1 MAPVPLLVFFALF
14 HPLLICASKEDGWPF
29 KNCLPFNCGKLGE
42 IKFPFT
48 NKTSPEKCGPC
59 VVDGCDED
67 SQRIQ
72 LERGGKW
79 FVLHNISQANT
90 ISITDEYLRRHL
102 NSNSCDSFNNL
113 SLPAS
118 VPYFSILEFSNLTLF
133 KCTDPSVS
141 FPQHLEFNYTGC
153 KNFSIYYTR
162 NTSTLPSPPPTCSI
176 LQLPVNKTESYGDI
190 FRLLTA
196 TFSIEVFLLFPCY
209 HCYLQ
214 RGKCHIIEGKP
225 ECIHS
230 IEESKKLRL
239 KLGLEIGSSGMA
251 PVPLLVFFA
260 LFHPLLICASEED
273 GWPFKNCL
281 PFNCG
286 KLGEIWFP
294 FTNNTSPEICGPY
307 AVDGCHENSQRIQL
321 VRGGKWFELNNI
333 SQAGTMSI
341 TDKDLRRGECQNLEG
356 KPKCIHSIEERKKL
370 RLKLGLGLGVPFMV
384 LIILVS
390 IFFIRWHRHKRAH
403 ISSNVNSA
411 NASSDPSSKSDPEG
425 DTNYFGVPIFSYSEL
440 EEATN
445 NFDSKHELGDGGFGT
460 VYYGKLRDGRE
471 VAVKRLY
478 EHNRKRIK
486 QFMNEIQILTR
497 LRHKNL
503 VSLYGCTS
511 CHSRELLL
519 VYEYIP
525 NGTVADHLHHDRAK
539 SGSLTWT
546 IRMRIAIETATALA
560 YLHATDIIHRDVK
573 TNNILLDNNFCV
585 KVADFGLSRLFP
597 NDVTHISTAPQGTPG
612 YLDPEYHQCYQLT
625 AKSDVYSFG
634 VVLIELISSMPA
646 VDMTRNQHEINL
658 ATFAMNKIQKCA
670 FDELIDPYLGY
681 KSDEEI
687 KRMTTSVAELAFL
700 CLQQGKEIR
709 PCMNEV
715 LKELKAME
723 SGGYELENLEQE
735 HGDNDASKKK
745 EPPDCDVV
753 ALLKN
758 IRSPL
763 SSNSTT
769 DQWFSSSTTPNF
781 SN

>member
-1 MAPVPLLVFFALF
+1 
-14 HPLLICASKEDGWPF
+14 
-29 KNCLPFNCGKLGE
+29 
-42 IKFPFT
+42 
-48 NKTSPEKCGPC
+48 
-59 VVDGCDED
+59 
-67 SQRIQ
+67 
-72 LERGGKW
+72 
-79 FVLHNISQANT
+79 
-90 ISITDEYLRRHL
+90 
-102 NSNSCDSFNNL
+102 
-113 SLPAS
+113 
-118 VPYFSILEFSNLTLF
+118 
-133 KCTDPSVS
+133 
-141 FPQHLEFNYTGC
+141 
-153 KNFSIYYTR
+153 
-162 NTSTLPSPPPTCSI
+162 
-176 LQLPVNKTESYGDI
+176 
-190 FRLLTA
+190 
-196 TFSIEVFLLFPCY
+196 
-209 HCYLQ
+209 
-214 RGKCHIIEGKP
+214 
-225 ECIHS
+225 
-230 IEESKKLRL
+230 
-239 KLGLEIGSSGMA
+239 
-251 PVPLLVFFA
+251 
-260 LFHPLLICASEED
+260 
-273 GWPFKNCL
+273 
-281 PFNCG
+281 
-286 KLGEIWFP
+286 
-294 FTNNTSPEICGPY
+294 
-307 AVDGCHENSQRIQL
+307 
-321 VRGGKWFELNNI
+321 
-333 SQAGTMSI
+333 
-341 TDKDLRRGECQNLEG
+341 
-356 KPKCIHSIEERKKL
+356 
-370 RLKLGLGLGVPFMV
+370 MV

-390 IFFIRWHRHKRAH
+390 VFFIRWHRHKRKH

-411 NASSDPSSKSDPEG
+411 NAASDPSSKSDPEG

-511 CHSRELLL
+511 CYSRELLL

-546 IRMRIAIETATALA
+546 IRMRIAIETAGALA

-646 VDMTRNQHEINL
+646 VDMTRDQHEINL
-658 ATFAMNKIQKCA
+658 ATLAMNKIQKCA

-709 PCMNEV
+709 PGMNEV

-753 ALLKN
+753 ALLKH

-769 DQWFSSSTTPNF
+769 DQWFSSSTTPNV

>member
-1 MAPVPLLVFFALF
+1 MYLEETPRHSSSREVDPVGVSILFLKIGSSGMAPVPLLVFFALF
-14 HPLLICASKEDGWPF
+14 HPLLICASKEDGSAF

-48 NKTSPEKCGPC
+48 NNTSPEICGPC

-79 FVLHNISQANT
+79 FELHNISQANT
-90 ISITDEYLRRHL
+90 ISITDKDLRWHL

-118 VPYFSILEFSNLTLF
+118 VPYSWSYKTIFSNITLF
-133 KCTDPSVS
+133 KCTDPSVN
-141 FPQHLEFNYTGC
+141 FPQHLEFNYKGC

-162 NTSTLPSPPPTCSI
+162 DTSLPSPPPTCSI

-196 TFSIEVFLLFPCY
+196 NFSIDVSVSR
-209 HCYLQ
+209 HCYYS
-214 RGKCHIIEGKP
+214 C
-225 ECIHS
+225 
-230 IEESKKLRL
+230 
-239 KLGLEIGSSGMA
+239 
-251 PVPLLVFFA
+251 
-260 LFHPLLICASEED
+260 
-273 GWPFKNCL
+273 
-281 PFNCG
+281 
-286 KLGEIWFP
+286 
-294 FTNNTSPEICGPY
+294 Y
-307 AVDGCHENSQRIQL
+307 
-321 VRGGKWFELNNI
+321 
-333 SQAGTMSI
+333 
-341 TDKDLRRGECQNLEG
+341 LRREACQIIEG
-356 KPKCIHSIEERKKL
+356 KPKCIHSIEDRKKL

-384 LIILVS
+384 LIIMVS
-390 IFFIRWHRHKRAH
+390 IFFIRWHRHKRTH

-478 EHNRKRIK
+478 EHNRKRLK

-560 YLHATDIIHRDVK
+560 HLHATDIIHRDVK

-658 ATFAMNKIQKCA
+658 ATLAMNKIQKCA

-769 DQWFSSSTTPNF
+769 DQWFSGSTTPNV

>member
-14 HPLLICASKEDGWPF
+14 HPLLICASKEDGWASKKCP
-29 KNCLPFNCGKLGE
+29 PFNCGKLGE
-42 IKFPFT
+42 FGFPFT
-48 NKTSPEKCGPC
+48 NNTSPERCGPC

-72 LERGGKW
+72 LVRGGKW
-79 FVLHNISQANT
+79 FELNSISQAGT
-90 ISITDEYLRRHL
+90 ISITDKDLRGHL

-113 SLPAS
+113 SLPPS
-118 VPYFSILEFSNLTLF
+118 LPYFSILEFSNLTLF
-133 KCTDPSVS
+133 KCDPSVN
-141 FPQHLEFNYTGC
+141 FRHHLALNYTGC

-162 NTSTLPSPPPTCSI
+162 NTSLPSPPPNCSI
-176 LQLPVNKTESYGDI
+176 LQLPVNKTKSYGDI

-196 TFSIEVFLLFPCY
+196 TFSIEVFASPFCY
-209 HCYLQ
+209 RCHLQ
-214 RGKCHIIEGKP
+214 RG
-225 ECIHS
+225 EC
-230 IEESKKLRL
+230 KRNK
-239 KLGLEIGSSGMA
+239 G
-251 PVPLLVFFA
+251 
-260 LFHPLLICASEED
+260 
-273 GWPFKNCL
+273 
-281 PFNCG
+281 
-286 KLGEIWFP
+286 
-294 FTNNTSPEICGPY
+294 
-307 AVDGCHENSQRIQL
+307 
-321 VRGGKWFELNNI
+321 
-333 SQAGTMSI
+333 
-341 TDKDLRRGECQNLEG
+341 NL
-356 KPKCIHSIEERKKL
+356 KCIHSSEERKKL

-390 IFFIRWHRHKRAH
+390 IFFIWWHRHKRAH
-403 ISSNVNSA
+403 IASNVTSA
-411 NASSDPSSKSDPEG
+411 NASSDPSTKSDPEG
-425 DTNYFGVPIFSYSEL
+425 DSNYFGVPIFSYSEL

-503 VSLYGCTS
+503 VTLYGCTS
-511 CHSRELLL
+511 CYSRELLL

-658 ATFAMNKIQKCA
+658 ATFAMNKIKKCA

-681 KSDEEI
+681 RSDEEI

-709 PCMNEV
+709 PCMHEV

-745 EPPDCDVV
+745 EPPECDVV

-769 DQWFSSSTTPNF
+769 NQWFSSSTTPDV

>member
-14 HPLLICASKEDGWPF
+14 HPLLICASKEDGWAF
-29 KNCLPFNCGKLGE
+29 KKCLPFNCGKLGE

-48 NKTSPEKCGPC
+48 NNTSPEICGPF

-79 FVLHNISQANT
+79 FELHSISQANT
-90 ISITDEYLRRHL
+90 ISITDKDLRGHL

-118 VPYFSILEFSNLTLF
+118 VPYWSYKTISNLTLF
-133 KCTDPSVS
+133 KCTDP
-141 FPQHLEFNYTGC
+141 
-153 KNFSIYYTR
+153 R
-162 NTSTLPSPPPTCSI
+162 LPSQLNCSYRVTVI
-176 LQLPVNKTESYGDI
+176 NVICKEGNVNATKETSNASIQVKTYYSLY
-190 FRLLTA
+190 L
-196 TFSIEVFLLFPCY
+196 VF
-209 HCYLQ
+209 
-214 RGKCHIIEGKP
+214 
-225 ECIHS
+225 HS
-230 IEESKKLRL
+230 I
-239 KLGLEIGSSGMA
+239 
-251 PVPLLVFFA
+251 PVFYAIDFSLLVA
-260 LFHPLLICASEED
+260 E
-273 GWPFKNCL
+273 
-281 PFNCG
+281 
-286 KLGEIWFP
+286 
-294 FTNNTSPEICGPY
+294 
-307 AVDGCHENSQRIQL
+307 
-321 VRGGKWFELNNI
+321 
-333 SQAGTMSI
+333 
-341 TDKDLRRGECQNLEG
+341 
-356 KPKCIHSIEERKKL
+356 

-390 IFFIRWHRHKRAH
+390 IFFIRWHRHKRTH

-425 DTNYFGVPIFSYSEL
+425 DTNYFGIPIFSYSEL

-546 IRMRIAIETATALA
+546 IRMRIATETATALA

-658 ATFAMNKIQKCA
+658 ATLAMNKIQKCA

-723 SGGYELENLEQE
+723 SGEYELENLEQE

-769 DQWFSSSTTPNF
+769 DQWFSSSTTPDV